1 MTKATPSE
9 QVLMYPCNGTAFEL
23 SMPLNYT
30 CQHAKKAMSN
40 SLGLIDFRIGLVN
53 FVLNLP
59 NGQVKFFG
67 GIQITE
73 ELRSIIL
80 IKIFSC

>member
-1 MTKATPSE
+1 
-9 QVLMYPCNGTAFEL
+9 MYPIGQPSSYLCHLT
-23 SMPLNYT
+23 YT
-30 CQHAKKAMSN
+30 CQCAKKVVSN
-40 SLGLIDFRIGLVN
+40 NLGLVDFRIGLVN
-53 FVLNLP
+53 SVHNLP

-80 IKIFSC
+80 IKIFLC

>member
-23 SMPLNYT
+23 FMPLNYT

-40 SLGLIDFRIGLVN
+40 NLGLVDFRISLVN
-53 FVLNLP
+53 SVLNLLM
-59 NGQVKFFG
+59 GK
-67 GIQITE
+67 
-73 ELRSIIL
+73 LRFL
-80 IKIFSC
+80 GEFKLQKN